1 MKSNVRC
8 CANVI
13 VVAVLIV
20 EASRAEGEVGGQC
33 QGQRQAQIVGGGRGQ
48 QTLMVERLLLA
59 EAMKR
64 MSLPIT
70 TFPVDVF
77 DDAKEPNF
85 GADYPEPTGPVTPS
99 HIIAAPDLPISSFQ
113 IQCPLYSPSTSLIP
127 SHPMLDR

>member
-59 EAMKR
+59 ETMKR
-64 MSLPIT
+64 MSLPII

-85 GADYPEPTGPVTPS
+85 GAGYPEPTEPPVMLS
-99 HIIAAPDLPISSFQ
+99 HIIAVPDLPF
-113 IQCPLYSPSTSLIP
+113 PPSKYNVPCTP
-127 SHPMLDR
+127 HQPP